1 MKQLLAHRDARLL
14 LAGQTLSAFGDWA
27 MFIPLAV
34 WMKTLTGSSAQ
45 AGIVFGVL
53 GLGAFFAPLAGLLA
67 DRVRKRP
74 LMILVNFLLAGSV
87 LLLLFVHDRSD
98 AWIIYLVALLYGI
111 GGTVYFPARTALL
124 RLMLPEELLAEAN
137 GALTATREGL
147 RIIAPL
153 AGVGLFVWLGGGA
166 VATLDAAT
174 FVGSAFFIW
183 RMTMREETPEP
194 EPGEHH
200 FKRDVMAGFRH
211 IRATPALLHVLVGLT
226 AALLVIGFGETLLW
240 YVIRAIGAQ
249 PWFFGFFST
258 VQGVGSIVGGL
269 TAAKAIHRI
278 GEVPVVALGMVAF
291 GLADL
296 ALVVPSYAIV
306 VIAAPLAG
314 IGVAWAIVGY
324 STVLQTRTPF
334 AVQGRVASA
343 ADLTISTSQTVSIA
357 TGAFLS
363 TVVDWRLLFVV
374 MSTVVLASAVWML
387 TRRDESP
394 VAAGTATM
402 EA

>member
-1 MKQLLAHRDARLL
+1 MRELLRHRDARLL

-27 MFIPLAV
+27 MLIVLAV
-34 WMKTLTGSSAQ
+34 WMKTLTDSPAA
-45 AGIVFGVL
+45 AGLVFMVF
-53 GLGAFFAPLAGLLA
+53 GLGAFFGPLAGLLA

-74 LMILVNFLLAGSV
+74 LMIVVNFLLAGSV
-87 LLLLFVHDRSD
+87 LLLLFVHDKSD

-153 AGVGLFVWLGGGA
+153 AGVGLYTALGGGA
-166 VATLDAAT
+166 VAILDAAT

-183 RMTMREETPEP
+183 RMTMREEKPKPE
-194 EPGEHH
+194 GEHH
-200 FKRDVMAGFRH
+200 FKQDVMAGFHH
-211 IRATPALLHVLVGLT
+211 IRRTAALRHVLVGLT
-226 AALLVIGFGETLLW
+226 AALLVIGFSETLLW
-240 YVIRAIGAQ
+240 YVLRAIHE
-249 PWFFGFFST
+249 PNSFFVVFT
-258 VQGVGSIVGGL
+258 TIQGVGSVIGGL
-269 TAAKAIHRI
+269 TAAKLIHRL

-291 GLADL
+291 AVADL
-296 ALVVPSYAIV
+296 ALVVPSLPVV
-306 VIAAPLAG
+306 VIAGPIAG

-343 ADLTISTSQTVSIA
+343 ADLTISTAQTVSIA

-363 TVVDWRLLFVV
+363 AVIDWRILFVV
-374 MSTVVLASAVWML
+374 MGTVVLGSAAWML
-387 TRRDESP
+387 TRRDAEATAP
-394 VAAGTATM
+394 VATM

>member
-1 MKQLLAHRDARLL
+1 MRELLRHRDARLL

-27 MFIPLAV
+27 MFIVLAV
-34 WMKTLTGSSAQ
+34 WMKTLTGSAPE
-45 AGIVFGVL
+45 AGLVFMVL
-53 GLGAFFAPLAGLLA
+53 GLGAFFGPLAGLLA

-74 LMILVNFLLAGSV
+74 LMIVVNFLLAGSV
-87 LLLLFVHDRSD
+87 LLLLFVHDKSD
-98 AWIIYLVALLYGI
+98 AWIIYLVALLYGV

-153 AGVGLFVWLGGGA
+153 AGVGLYAVLGGGA
-166 VATLDAAT
+166 VAILDAAT

-183 RMTMREETPEP
+183 RMTMREEKPKP
-194 EPGEHH
+194 DGDHH
-200 FKRDVMAGFRH
+200 FKRDVMAGFQH
-211 IRATPALLHVLVGLT
+211 IRRTPALRHVLVGLT
-226 AALLVIGFGETLLW
+226 AALLVIGFSETLLW
-240 YVIRAIGAQ
+240 YVLHAIGE
-249 PWFFGFFST
+249 PPSFFGVFST
-258 VQGVGSIVGGL
+258 IQGVGSIIGGL
-269 TAAKAIHRI
+269 SAARLIHRL

-291 GLADL
+291 GIADL
-296 ALVVPSYAIV
+296 ALVVPSLPVV
-306 VIAAPLAG
+306 VIAGPIAG

-343 ADLTISTSQTVSIA
+343 ADLTISTAQTLSIA

-363 TVVDWRLLFVV
+363 AVVDWRLLFVV
-374 MSTVVLASAVWML
+374 MATVVLGSAAWML
-387 TRRDESP
+387 TRRDAEATAP
-394 VAAGTATM
+394 VATM

>member
-1 MKQLLAHRDARLL
+1 MRELLRHRDARLL

-27 MFIPLAV
+27 MLIVFAV
-34 WMKTLTGSSAQ
+34 WMKTLTGSAAA
-45 AGIVFGVL
+45 AGLIFMFF
-53 GLGAFFAPLAGLLA
+53 GLGAFFGPLAGLLA

-74 LMILVNFLLAGSV
+74 LMIAVNLVLAGS
-87 LLLLFVHDRSD
+87 LLLLLLVHDKSD
-98 AWIIYLVALLYGI
+98 AWLIYFVALLYGI
-111 GGTVYFPARTALL
+111 GGTVYYPARAALL

-153 AGVGLFVWLGGGA
+153 AGIGLYVALGGGA
-166 VATLDAAT
+166 VAILDAAT

-183 RMTMREETPEP
+183 RMTMREEKPQPE
-194 EPGEHH
+194 GEYH
-200 FKRDVMAGFRH
+200 FKKDVMAGFHH
-211 IRATPALLHVLVGLT
+211 IRRTPALMHVLVGLT
-226 AALLVIGFGETLLW
+226 AALLVIGFSETLLW
-240 YVIRAIGAQ
+240 YVIHAIGAQ
-249 PWFFGFFST
+249 GWFFGVFST
-258 VQGVGSIVGGL
+258 IQGIGSIIGGL
-269 TAAKAIHRI
+269 TAARMIHRF

-291 GLADL
+291 AIADL
-296 ALVVPSYAIV
+296 ALIVPSLSV
-306 VIAAPLAG
+306 VVVAAPIAG

-343 ADLTISTSQTVSIA
+343 ADLTISTAQTLSIA

-363 TVVDWRLLFVV
+363 AVVDWRLLFVV
-374 MSTVVLASAVWML
+374 MAAVVLGSAVWML
-387 TRRDESP
+387 TRREERAP
-394 VAAGTATM
+394 ATAATM

>member
-34 WMKTLTGSSAQ
+34 WMKTLTGSSAE
-45 AGIVFGVL
+45 AGLVFMVL
-53 GLGAFFAPLAGLLA
+53 GLGAFFGPLAGLLA

-74 LMILVNFLLAGSV
+74 LMIVVNFLLAGSV
-87 LLLLFVHDRSD
+87 LLLLFVHDKSD
-98 AWIIYLVALLYGI
+98 AWVIYLVALLYGI

-153 AGVGLFVWLGGGA
+153 AGVGLYTWLGGGS
-166 VATLDAAT
+166 VAILDAAT

-183 RMTMREETPEP
+183 RMTMREQKPRPEA
-194 EPGEHH
+194 GEHH
-200 FKRDVMAGFRH
+200 FKRDVLAGFRH
-211 IRATPALLHVLVGLT
+211 IGATPALRQVLVGLT
-226 AALLVIGFGETLLW
+226 AALLVIGFSETLLW
-240 YVIRAIGAQ
+240 YVIHAIGAK
-249 PWFFGFFST
+249 PWFFGVFST
-258 VQGVGSIVGGL
+258 IQGVGSIIGGL
-269 TAAKAIHRI
+269 TAAKAIHRF

-296 ALVVPSYAIV
+296 ALIIPSFAVVV
-306 VIAAPLAG
+306 VAGPIAG

-343 ADLTISTSQTVSIA
+343 ADLTISTAQTVSIA

-363 TVVDWRLLFVV
+363 TVVDWRILFLV
-374 MSTVVLASAVWML
+374 MAAVVLSSAGWML
-387 TRRDESP
+387 TRRGSR
-394 VAAGTATM
+394 AAAPAATM

>member
-1 MKQLLAHRDARLL
+1 MRELLRHRDARLL

-27 MFIPLAV
+27 MLIVFAV
-34 WMKTLTGSSAQ
+34 WMKTLTGSAAA
-45 AGIVFGVL
+45 AGLIFMFF
-53 GLGAFFAPLAGLLA
+53 GLGAFFGPLAGLLA

-74 LMILVNFLLAGSV
+74 LMIAVNLVLAGS
-87 LLLLFVHDRSD
+87 LLLLLLVHDKSD
-98 AWIIYLVALLYGI
+98 AWLIYFVALLYGI
-111 GGTVYFPARTALL
+111 GGTVYYPARAALL

-153 AGVGLFVWLGGGA
+153 AGVGLYVALGGGA
-166 VATLDAAT
+166 VAILDAAT

-183 RMTMREETPEP
+183 RMTMREEKPQPE
-194 EPGEHH
+194 GEHH
-200 FKRDVMAGFRH
+200 FKKDVMAGFHH
-211 IRATPALLHVLVGLT
+211 IRRTPALMHVLVGLT
-226 AALLVIGFGETLLW
+226 AALLVIGFSETLLW
-240 YVIRAIGAQ
+240 YVIHAIGAQ
-249 PWFFGFFST
+249 GWFFGVFST
-258 VQGVGSIVGGL
+258 IQGIGSIIGGL
-269 TAAKAIHRI
+269 TAARMIHRF

-291 GLADL
+291 AIADL
-296 ALVVPSYAIV
+296 ALIVPSLSV
-306 VIAAPLAG
+306 VVVAAPIAG

-343 ADLTISTSQTVSIA
+343 ADLTISTAQTLSIA

-363 TVVDWRLLFVV
+363 AVVDWRLLFVV
-374 MSTVVLASAVWML
+374 MAAVVLGSAVWML
-387 TRRDESP
+387 TRREERAP
-394 VAAGTATM
+394 ATAATM

>member
-14 LAGQTLSAFGDWA
+14 LIGQTLSAFGDWA

-34 WMKTLTGSSAQ
+34 WMKTLTGSAAA
-45 AGIVFGVL
+45 AGLVFMVL
-53 GLGAFFAPLAGLLA
+53 GLGAFFGPLAGLLA

-74 LMILVNFLLAGSV
+74 LMIAVNFLLAGSV

-153 AGVGLFVWLGGGA
+153 AGVGLYTWLGGGS
-166 VATLDAAT
+166 VAILDAAT

-183 RMTMREETPEP
+183 RMTMREEKPKPE
-194 EPGEHH
+194 GDRH
-200 FKRDVMAGFRH
+200 FKRDVMAGFHH
-211 IRATPALLHVLVGLT
+211 IRRTAALRHVLVGLT
-226 AALLVIGFGETLLW
+226 AALLVIGFSETLLW
-240 YVIRAIGAQ
+240 YVIHAIGAQ
-249 PWFFGFFST
+249 NWFFGVFST
-258 VQGVGSIVGGL
+258 IQGVGSIIGGL
-269 TAAKAIHRI
+269 TAAKLIHRL

-291 GLADL
+291 AIADL
-296 ALVVPSYAIV
+296 ALVVPSFAV
-306 VIAAPLAG
+306 VVVAAPIAG
-314 IGVAWAIVGY
+314 VGVAWAIVGY

-343 ADLTISTSQTVSIA
+343 ADLTISTAQTLSIA

-363 TVVDWRLLFVV
+363 AVVDWRLLFVV
-374 MSTVVLASAVWML
+374 MGAVVFGSAVWML
-387 TRRDESP
+387 TRRDAEAP
-394 VAAGTATM
+394 AAVATM

>member
-34 WMKTLTGSSAQ
+34 WMKTLTNSSAE
-45 AGIVFGVL
+45 AGLVFMVL
-53 GLGAFFAPLAGLLA
+53 GLGAFFGPLAGLLA

-74 LMILVNFLLAGSV
+74 LMIVVNFLLAASV
-87 LLLLFVHDRSD
+87 LLLLFVHDKSD
-98 AWIIYLVALLYGI
+98 AWVIYLVALLYGI

-153 AGVGLFVWLGGGA
+153 AGVGLYTWLGGGA
-166 VATLDAAT
+166 VAILDAAT

-183 RMTMREETPEP
+183 RMTMREQKPGPEA
-194 EPGEHH
+194 GEHH

-211 IRATPALLHVLVGLT
+211 IGTTPALRQVLVGLT
-226 AALLVIGFGETLLW
+226 AALLVIGFSETLLW
-240 YVIRAIGAQ
+240 YVIHAIGAK
-249 PWFFGFFST
+249 PWFFGVFST
-258 VQGVGSIVGGL
+258 IQGVGSIIGGL
-269 TAAKAIHRI
+269 TAAKAIHRF

-291 GLADL
+291 GIADL
-296 ALVVPSYAIV
+296 ALIAPSFAVVV
-306 VIAAPLAG
+306 VAGPVAG

-343 ADLTISTSQTVSIA
+343 ADLTISTAQTVSIA

-363 TVVDWRLLFVV
+363 TVVDWRILFLV
-374 MSTVVLASAVWML
+374 MAAVVLSSAVWML
-387 TRRDESP
+387 TRRDSR
-394 VAAGTATM
+394 AAAPAATM